1 MGPWQDQG
9 RRFAVAIT
17 CIDGRIHQSVTDW
30 ARLTFGVDY
39 VDMVTAPGADHVLVR
54 DSRARSAIVA
64 DVEVSR
70 RVHGAQQ
77 LVLASHTDCAGN
89 PVSDDQHKQM
99 VRAGAAELAADFPG
113 LTIVGVH
120 VDGSGRVVPVGPPPA
135 RTSLTA

>member
-1 MGPWQDQG
+1 MGPWHDQG

-30 ARLTFGVDY
+30 ARLNFDVDY
-39 VDMVTAPGADHVLVR
+39 VDMVTAPGVDYVLTR
-54 DSRARSAIVA
+54 DSRARSSIVA

-70 RVHGAQQ
+70 RAHGVRQ

-99 VRAGAAELAADFPG
+99 VRAGAAELAAEIPE

-120 VDGSGRVVPVGPPPA
+120 VDASGRVVPVTAPPA
-135 RTSLTA
+135 RSPLPA